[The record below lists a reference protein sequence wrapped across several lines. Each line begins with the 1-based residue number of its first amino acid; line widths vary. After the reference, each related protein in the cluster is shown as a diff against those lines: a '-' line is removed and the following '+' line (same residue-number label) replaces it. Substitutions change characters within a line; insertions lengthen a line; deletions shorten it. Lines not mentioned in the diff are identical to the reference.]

1 MPTFNTPEP
10 ISAAID
16 IAVGHVRILATDRTD
31 TVVAVRPSDESH
43 EPDVRAAEQ
52 TRVEYTSSGLLIKT
66 PRQRGLGP
74 RKIGSVDV
82 TIELP
87 AGSAVHAD
95 GAMAV
100 FRCSGRLGECRIKDS
115 AGDIEVDQAGPV
127 DLSTAAGAITVDRV
141 TGHAEVSTS
150 SGRVRLRE
158 IDGTAVLKNS
168 NGDTWVGEIT
178 GDLRVSNSNGGIV
191 IGHAG
196 ADITASTANGDVRIG
211 ELTRGSASLKTSM
224 GEIEIGIHAGTAAKL
239 DAQTQFGTVHN
250 SMDAA
255 DSPEPSDEIVE
266 VRARTSFGDIVIRRA

>member
-16 IAVGHVRILATDRTD
+16 LAVGDVRIFATDRED

-52 TRVEYTSSGLLIKT
+52 TRVEYTPSGLLIST
-66 PRQRGLGP
+66 PKQRGLGL

-82 TIELP
+82 TIEMP
-87 AGSAVHAD
+87 AGSALHAD

-100 FRCSGRLGECRIKDS
+100 FRCSGRLGKCRIKVS

-127 DLSTAAGAITVDRV
+127 DLSTAAGAITADRV

-158 IDGTAVLKNS
+158 VDGTAVLKNS
-168 NGDTWVGEIT
+168 NGDTWVGDIT
-178 GDLRVSNSNGGIV
+178 GDLRVNNSNGAIAV
-191 IGHAG
+191 GHAG
-196 ADITASTANGDVRIG
+196 ADIIASTANGDVRIS
-211 ELTRGSASLKTSM
+211 ELTRGSASLKTSL
-224 GEIEIGIHAGTAAKL
+224 GEIEIGVRAGTAAKI
-239 DAQTQFGTVHN
+239 DAHTQFGTVHN

-255 DSPEPSDEIVE
+255 DSPGPSEEVVE